1 MEELQTWLLWIERW
15 VKGDGSRELEMVRE
29 ECRERCKYKRK
40 GVLLPRKINEA
51 TVQSYLQHY
60 SEPSTDLLPAST
72 SALSNTVLP
81 LGPGT
86 LTHNTAGVPIIVVCS
101 KADLIDEENDVVASA
116 AGMGG
121 MVKGK
126 GGEWEERTDGIMQVL
141 RTICLKCKQPLFRTR
156 TATDFMFTDGASL
169 FYTTPQPTTLQVLR
183 QHALHLLFVP
193 PPPSPAMGGGSD
205 APAPVRNPFPF
216 QHKPNTLDR
225 DRIVVP
231 VGWDSWGKISVLREG
246 FDAKFW
252 GEAWEN
258 DLEEVEGQSSGET
271 GAKKLFT
278 VLVPDQGEKVH
289 FKNCF
294 FTIAKR
300 CLCVASH
307 SSTHQQ
313 SNART
318 NVPYEA
324 LRRKL

>member
-1 MEELQTWLLWIERW
+1 MPSSNSSYTTLLPHFLHPRTALTHSLVMIVLDWTRPWSFVEELQTWLLWIERW

-40 GVLLPRKINEA
+40 GVLLLRKINEA

-156 TATDFMFTDGASL
+156 RLLTLCLQMVHHYSTRPLNPPLSRFCDSMLYTYSL
-169 FYTTPQPTTLQVLR
+169 C
-183 QHALHLLFVP
+183 HHHLHLQWAVDRMLQLQSEI
-193 PPPSPAMGGGSD
+193 PS
-205 APAPVRNPFPF
+205 
-216 QHKPNTLDR
+216 L
-225 DRIVVP
+225 
-231 VGWDSWGKISVLREG
+231 
-246 FDAKFW
+246 
-252 GEAWEN
+252 
-258 DLEEVEGQSSGET
+258 SSINQTRLIET
-271 GAKKLFT
+271 
-278 VLVPDQGEKVH
+278 
-289 FKNCF
+289 
-294 FTIAKR
+294 
-300 CLCVASH
+300 
-307 SSTHQQ
+307 
-313 SNART
+313 
-318 NVPYEA
+318 A
-324 LRRKL
+324 L